1 MKTILITIVLAFVLS
16 FLLGF
21 LLGLFK
27 KIFFVKVDPK
37 IQAVRDVLPGANCGG
52 CGFPGCDGF
61 AAVVACGKAPAN
73 GCAAGGPST
82 AKKVGDVLG
91 VAVSS
96 VAKVTV
102 LACQGNKDCALPRGK
117 YNGIHNCASA
127 ALAVN
132 GTKMCAF
139 GCIGFG
145 DCVSA
150 CSFGAL
156 AMGKD
161 GLPKVDY
168 SKCTGCGICVK
179 TCPRK
184 LFTLMPADTN
194 GAVALC
200 SNRSEDRVHIRK
212 NCTVGCIKCGKCTRD
227 CKQGA
232 LSLVN
237 GLPVI
242 DYTKCNNCGECVAS
256 CPEHVF
262 KLFSDVVK

>member
-1 MKTILITIVLAFVLS
+1 MQTILITVLISLVLA

-27 KIFFVKVDPK
+27 KIFYVKVDPK
-37 IQAVRDVLPGANCGG
+37 VQAVRDVLPGANCGG

-61 AAVVACGKAPAN
+61 AAACAAGKAPAN

-82 AKKVGDVLG
+82 AKKVGEVLG
-91 VAVSS
+91 VSVSAE
-96 VAKVTV
+96 AKVSV
-102 LACQGNKDCALPRGK
+102 LACQGTNVCAARRGI
-117 YNGIHNCASA
+117 YNGIHNCRSA
-127 ALAVN
+127 MLTVN
-132 GTKMCAF
+132 GTKMCTF

-145 DCVSA
+145 DCVEA

-156 AMGKD
+156 SMSED
-161 GLPKVDY
+161 GIPHVDY
-168 SKCTGCGICVK
+168 AKCTGCGVCVK
-179 TCPRK
+179 TCPKK
-184 LFTLMPADTN
+184 LFVLLPAETK
-194 GAVALC
+194 GAVPLC

-232 LSLVN
+232 ISLVN

-242 DYTKCNNCGECVAS
+242 DYAKCNNCGECVTS

-262 KLFSDVVK
+262 KLFDEITK